1 MSTENYRRKFAEF
14 LALQP
19 GMTDLTTEQIIQAQ
33 SREELGITSLNMILV
48 LMNYIEKYADGNVT
62 IRPEWVSSLDN
73 VDGITSVLREIDA
86 VSLAPAQD

>member
-86 VSLAPAQD
+86 ASLAPAQD